1 MKIIKPSKEDCVP
14 LSFLHRTMQRGRVG
28 FSVQPVCLC
37 GRIYQQTSSHAII
50 WRPQEALISGG
61 EKGRLLHISLLCVW
75 VCSIELKVN
84 SFSDKHTHKYSL
96 SLSHSHL
103 LSEQFSFLAVLVEI
117 EKEKRF
123 SKHLELLCNGG
134 NVMHYIKTFSLNF
147 WRGMYLKKE
156 CNAVFRLLTS

>member
-1 MKIIKPSKEDCVP
+1 MIHCYFCTGPCTRARLVSQFDQWRVPVWPFTSK
-14 LSFLHRTMQRGRVG
+14 
-28 FSVQPVCLC
+28 
-37 GRIYQQTSSHAII
+37 TSSHAIFR
-50 WRPQEALISGG
+50 RPREALISGG

-84 SFSDKHTHKYSL
+84 SFSDKHTHRYSL
-96 SLSHSHL
+96 SLSHVRVAL
-103 LSEQFSFLAVLVEI
+103 WTVSFLAVLVEI
-117 EKEKRF
+117 ENKTS
-123 SKHLELLCNGG
+123 SKHLELRCNGG